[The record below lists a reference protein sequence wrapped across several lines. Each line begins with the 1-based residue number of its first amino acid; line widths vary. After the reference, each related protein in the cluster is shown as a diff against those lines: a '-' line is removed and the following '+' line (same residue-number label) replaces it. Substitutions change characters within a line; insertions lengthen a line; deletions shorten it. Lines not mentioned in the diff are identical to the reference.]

1 MSTTHPT
8 VTIITAQALN
18 SNQKK
23 SITKLLE
30 SKLGHDVQIREEVN
44 AEVLG
49 GVLVKIGDQTFDASV
64 AGKLEKIESQLPQLQ
79 VVSPVEIDNQT
90 TKRIENKVRQ
100 VYGQSVGVN
109 IVVNPNLVGGIQV
122 RFGSQEYDSSV
133 RTKLE
138 KLQLHL
144 SQAITADA

>member
-1 MSTTHPT
+1 MTTPKPT
-8 VTIITAQALN
+8 VTIITAQSLK
-18 SNQKK
+18 SDQKK

-30 SKLGHDVQIREEVN
+30 SKLGHDVQIQEQVDT
-44 AEVLG
+44 EVLG
-49 GVLVKIGDQTFDASV
+49 GVLVKIGEQTFDASV

-79 VVSPVEIDNQT
+79 IVSPIELDAKTI
-90 TKRIENKVRQ
+90 KRIESKVRDL
-100 VYGQSVGVN
+100 YGQSIGIN
-109 IVVNPNLVGGIQV
+109 IMVNPDLVGGVQV

-144 SQAITADA
+144 SQAITI